1 MRINEVVID
10 NIHGA
15 GATSNNQEVDYK
27 GLRVSM
33 TPTTFL
39 SLTPLL
45 DIDDIFLPYN
55 QKFKDYIGNQGAIG
69 APFLVLDISAEWKT
83 NNFSKLARVVGH
95 EGRHRMHFIKE
106 VEGNIPIEVHLFFTG
121 LRNKDI
127 TPEWVTA
134 LNRKLVSQTGKILQG
149 PFFTIIN

>member
-10 NIHGA
+10 NVHGA

-27 GLRVSM
+27 GLRVVM

-39 SLTPLL
+39 RLASP
-45 DIDDIFLPYN
+45 IDDPNTDRN
-55 QKFKDYIGNQGAIG
+55 QKFKDYIANQGAIG
-69 APFLVLDISAEWKT
+69 APFLTLDIPTEWKT

-95 EGRHRMHFIKE
+95 EGRHRMYFIRE
-106 VEGNIPIEVHLFFTG
+106 IEGNTPIEVHLFFTG

-127 TPEWVTA
+127 TPEWVAA
-134 LNRKLVSQTGKILQG
+134 LNHKLISQTRRILQG
-149 PFFTIIN
+149 PFFEVMK